1 MIRLGDNHRL
11 TPAPSSDYG
20 PPDTV
25 EDHLVHQ
32 LAQSLPAL
40 ARDLSLGDTAHAM
53 AMARPLVRALRLSA
67 VSGDAAAA
75 VRFLAEAA
83 QGGRDAPAPEKR
95 G

>member
-1 MIRLGDNHRL
+1 MSADPHHSPRDTREFVALWN
-11 TPAPSSDYG
+11 
-20 PPDTV
+20 DTV

-40 ARDLSLGDTAHAM
+40 ARDLSLDDSAHAA

-83 QGGRDAPAPEKR
+83 QAGGGAPAPENT

>member
-1 MIRLGDNHRL
+1 MSADPHQSPRDTREFMALWN
-11 TPAPSSDYG
+11 
-20 PPDTV
+20 DTV
-25 EDHLVHQ
+25 EDHLVQQ

-40 ARDLSLGDTAHAM
+40 ARDLSLDDSAHAV

-83 QGGRDAPAPEKR
+83 QGSSGGPTS
-95 G
+95 

>member
-1 MIRLGDNHRL
+1 M
-11 TPAPSSDYG
+11 SDDSRDS
-20 PPDTV
+20 PENTREFVALWNDTV
-25 EDHLVHQ
+25 EDHLVRQ

-40 ARDLSLGDTAHAM
+40 ARDLSLDDAAHAT

-75 VRFLAEAA
+75 VRYLADAA
-83 QGGRDAPAPEKR
+83 QGGAASPTR

>member
-1 MIRLGDNHRL
+1 MSADSGSR
-11 TPAPSSDYG
+11 PANTREFVALWN
-20 PPDTV
+20 DTV

>member
-1 MIRLGDNHRL
+1 MSADSRSTREFVAIWN
-11 TPAPSSDYG
+11 
-20 PPDTV
+20 DTV
-25 EDHLVHQ
+25 EDHLVSQ

-40 ARDLSLGDTAHAM
+40 ARDLSLDDSAHAT

-75 VRFLAEAA
+75 VRYLAEAA
-83 QGGRDAPAPEKR
+83 QAGGGASPPEVR